1 MKRIIYILGIIACA
15 IVCVSCDTRDD
26 WFKEN
31 CEEVY
36 FYFVFPDGRTDTV
49 DVKKPHML
57 EYTMR
62 VNAVDDMIRLK
73 TIEFQAYCETSG
85 QKQIVRPESLSPTGK
100 PDCSDAHVGGFTI
113 RMEYIFNRDYY
124 TSFSGWGD
132 STNIQLFDSD
142 TTARKLGSETYI
154 VKYYDAFYNEHA
166 ITMKINLIGNIPPIP
181 VIEVS
186 GEGMERT
193 ISLKES
199 YDKDGSVSKY
209 EVCIDGNIV
218 EYNKNDNRYEK
229 FGSQWGKHD
238 DLLTPD
244 QYWQGGKAAY
254 GGVYITSTSINVFNH
269 IFQEPGK
276 HIVYYRCMDNEETWS
291 TWKEKTIEISE

>member
-57 EYTMR
+57 EYTIR
-62 VNAVDDMIRLK
+62 VDSVARKAYLE
-73 TIEFQAYCETSG
+73 TIGYQIYCEALG
-85 QKQIVRPESLSPTGK
+85 EKRRVRPYSIHPIDNPYSLSVKIGEF
-100 PDCSDAHVGGFTI
+100 SIAGSY
-113 RMEYIFNRDYY
+113 MFNRDDY
-124 TSFSGWGD
+124 TTFGGSGEI
-132 STNIQLFDSD
+132 TNYHLFDSD
-142 TTARKLGSETYI
+142 TSAKQIGNAIFLEGVRD
-154 VKYYDAFYNEHA
+154 VFDNEYW
-166 ITMKINLIGNIPPIP
+166 IKIKINVIGNFPPIP
-181 VIEVS
+181 IIEVT

-209 EVCIDGNIV
+209 EICIDGNIV
-218 EYNKNDNRYEK
+218 EYSKYDNRYEK
-229 FGSQWGKHD
+229 YGIPSWEGD
-238 DLLTPD
+238 NLIVPE

-254 GGVYITSTSINVFNH
+254 GGVYITSTSINEFNH
-269 IFQEPGK
+269 VFQELGK
-276 HIVYYRCMDNEETWS
+276 HTIYYRCMDNEGAWS
-291 TWKEKTIEISE
+291 TWKKEIIELNK